1 MKYFVFDATNALAL
15 RRDASG
21 TYGIP
26 TEPPVPIP
34 TDDALAYDMTEWA
47 GEPAVAYA
55 AATPWSTDGKRA
67 TGIGG
72 LASLPLRQTWD
83 VLPRRDY
90 ALACHA
96 ATWLHWERTN
106 RFCPVCGTP
115 LVRHLPMGKRCPACG
130 AEHFPHL
137 APAVIVRIVR
147 PAPAGLPDVAQGTPQ
162 VLLVH
167 ARTFRDARMY
177 GLVAGFL
184 EGGETL
190 EECVHREVREETGL
204 TIAHVRYF
212 ASQPWPYPSG
222 VMVAFTAEWAG
233 GELHLADGELSDAR
247 WCDAAHLPDVL
258 PQPMSIARQLIDSWL
273 ADNDGTDQRPS
284 VKRSPSAKAGNFS
297 R

>member
-1 MKYFVFDATNALAL
+1 MKYFVLDATNALAL
-15 RRDASG
+15 HRDAAGAWSV
-21 TYGIP
+21 P
-26 TEPPVPIP
+26 TEPPAAAPA
-34 TDDALAYDMTEWA
+34 DAALRYDMTEWA

-55 AATPWSTDGKRA
+55 SAGPWAEGTPLTADGG
-67 TGIGG
+67 T

-106 RFCPVCGTP
+106 RFCPACGAP
-115 LVRHLPMGKRCPACG
+115 LERHLPMGKRCPQCG

-137 APAVIVRIVR
+137 APAVIVRIAR
-147 PAPAGLPDVAQGTPQ
+147 PAPAGLPDVAEGTPQ

-190 EECVHREVREETGL
+190 EECVRREVREETGL
-204 TIAHVRYF
+204 AVTGLRYF
-212 ASQPWPYPSG
+212 GSQPWPYPSG
-222 VMVAFTAEWAG
+222 VMLAFTADWAG
-233 GELHLADGELSDAR
+233 GELRLADGELSDAR
-247 WCDAAHLPDVL
+247 WCDAAHLPEVL
-258 PQPMSIARQLIDSWL
+258 PQPMSIARRLIDDWL
-273 ADNDGTDQRPS
+273 AAQG
-284 VKRSPSAKAGNFS
+284 AGPDATY